1 MKKLPL
7 FLSVLLLLGS
17 SGAWSQSAPF
27 VLHRVNAGGQL
38 IVDDTLSWL
47 ADTRKNPAPY
57 LLPLSPNYTSGA
69 ATWHGVNTT
78 GAPDA
83 IFGPNRYGQTGWY
96 FTVTPGEYYRVS
108 LYFAESPYASG
119 VHAVGQRIF
128 DVYIDDELILD
139 NFDIYSAAG
148 LNAIRRSFT
157 VKANYSSMYIFFYA
171 EPGSLRSPQ
180 VNGIQ
185 IEASPVLMP
194 KPFDISGI
202 TYPDRVI
209 LNWNDTS
216 VNKTG
221 FEIHRGYYDEGEGV
235 VKFSTLGTVDANT
248 TTFTDTT
255 VNVPGPCPPP
265 FIVYYKIRTLNGSDA
280 SLFNSFYTGSFDAL
294 PGPVDTIFRHVKSN
308 EVSLVF
314 VDSVTYAYSYGIYRA
329 THRDGPYSLVKRLS
343 TEYNHCSG
351 DTLRFADSDLLP
363 ATTYSYYVESQG
375 AFYTGAHSDTL
386 ALTTLPEAN
395 IALRNRDAIQ
405 VYPNPAEK
413 IVSVQINN
421 AQDQEVYIEIVD
433 KVGLPRYRSTKQLE
447 SGKAEVDIA
456 NLEAGIYIL
465 HVTSLSGKESFRLV
479 KR

>member
-1 MKKLPL
+1 MKKLSL
-7 FLSVLLLLGS
+7 FLSVLLLLVS
-17 SGAWSQSAPF
+17 SGAWSQTAPF
-27 VLHRVNAGGQL
+27 LLHRVNAGGQQ
-38 IVDDTLSWL
+38 IVDDTLSWFP
-47 ADTRKNPAPY
+47 DTRKNPAPY
-57 LLPLSPNYTSGA
+57 LLPSSPNYTAGA
-69 ATWHGVNTT
+69 ATWRGVNTT

-83 IFGPNRYGQTGWY
+83 IFGPNRYGQTEWY
-96 FTVTPGEYYRVS
+96 FAVTPGEYYRVS

-128 DVYIDDELILD
+128 DVYVDNELILD
-139 NFDIYSAAG
+139 NFDIYATAG

-157 VKANYSSMYIFFYA
+157 VKATHTRLYIFFMP
-171 EPGSLRSPQ
+171 EQGSLRSPQ

-221 FEIHRGYYDEGEGV
+221 FEIHRGYYDEAEGV
-235 VKFSTLGTVDANT
+235 VKFSALGTVDANT

-308 EVSLVF
+308 EVSLAF
-314 VDSVTYAYSYGIYRA
+314 VDNITYAYSYGIYRS
-329 THRDGPYSLVKRLS
+329 TFRSGPYSLVKTLS

-351 DTLRFADSDLLP
+351 DTLRFADPDLLP
-363 ATTYSYYVESQG
+363 ATTYYYYVESQG
-375 AFYTGAHSDTL
+375 AFYTGANSDTL
-386 ALTTLPEAN
+386 ALTTLSETNA
-395 IALRNRDAIQ
+395 ALRNRETVK
-405 VYPNPAEK
+405 VYPNPAET

-421 AQDQEVYIEIVD
+421 AREQEVYIEIVD
-433 KVGLPRYRSTKQLE
+433 KVGLPRYRTRKRLE
-447 SGKAEVDIA
+447 SGKADVDIGS
-456 NLEAGIYIL
+456 LETGIYIL
-465 HVTSLSGKESFRLV
+465 HVTSSSGKETFRLV
-479 KR
+479 KQ